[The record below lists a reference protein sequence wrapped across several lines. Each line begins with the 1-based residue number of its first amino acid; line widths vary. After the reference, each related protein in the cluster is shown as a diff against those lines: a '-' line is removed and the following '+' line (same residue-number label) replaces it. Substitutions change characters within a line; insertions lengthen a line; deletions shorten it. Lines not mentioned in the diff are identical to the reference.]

1 MRRSL
6 ATENGE
12 CFVGHLADVETV
24 AKRKPMLNKAARAW
38 RLVRSVLDPR
48 AWAHVLL
55 LVNYYN
61 YVHVAP
67 RRQIKVGSGAAISPN
82 AVFANA
88 QRIQIGRNCRIGARC
103 YLWAGPHEGR
113 IIIGDD
119 VMFGPEVMLTASTYR
134 YNEGHPVTQ
143 QPLEE
148 ADIVIGNDVWLG
160 ARAIVL
166 PGARIGDGAIIGAA
180 AIVRGEIPPMSV
192 AVGAPAKVVAE
203 RETVGGGKPIVNE

>member
-1 MRRSL
+1 MSD
-6 ATENGE
+6 A
-12 CFVGHLADVETV
+12 ETS
-24 AKRKPMLNKAARAW
+24 AKRKPMLSKAARGL
-38 RLVRSVLDPR
+38 RFLRSVLDPR

-61 YVHVAP
+61 YVHVAQ
-67 RRQIKVGSGAAISPN
+67 RRQLTIGPGAAVSPN

-88 QRIQIGRNCRIGARC
+88 QRITIGRNCRIGARC

-134 YNEGHPVTQ
+134 YNEGHPVTR
-143 QPLEE
+143 QPLAE
-148 ADIVIGNDVWLG
+148 ADVVIGNDVWLG

-180 AIVRGEIPPMSV
+180 AVVRGEIPPMSV
-192 AVGAPAKVVAE
+192 AVGSPARVVAQ
-203 RETVGGGKPIVNE
+203 REIAGGGGASIG